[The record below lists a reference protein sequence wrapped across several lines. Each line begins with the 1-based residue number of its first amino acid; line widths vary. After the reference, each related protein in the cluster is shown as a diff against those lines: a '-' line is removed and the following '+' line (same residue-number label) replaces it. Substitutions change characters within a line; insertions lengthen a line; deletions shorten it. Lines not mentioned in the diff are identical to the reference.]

1 MKYMKDIF
9 ILKSEGIINKFGNI
23 AEIGPGDTLGV
34 GFCALLDGFS
44 YYYALDKIEHS
55 EKYINLKILK
65 ELKQYFQNKKEIFNK
80 IEEDILLGSSN
91 TFKYIVPWDKENLI
105 KNNSI
110 DLIISNA
117 VMEHI
122 VDLKGAYFAMYQWL
136 KPGGYA
142 SHIID
147 YRAHEFSDNWYEHF
161 YLNDTLWKFLM
172 HGRMYPIN
180 RYPHSF
186 HIKTLKEI
194 GFEIIL
200 TEKNYGPKGELD
212 KVNKKLRKYFD
223 EGDLEIIS
231 ARIIVR
237 KSK

>member
-1 MKYMKDIF
+1 M
-9 ILKSEGIINKFGNI
+9 IL
-23 AEIGPGDTLGV
+23 
-34 GFCALLDGFS
+34 
-44 YYYALDKIEHS
+44 
-55 EKYINLKILK
+55 
-65 ELKQYFQNKKEIFNK
+65 
-80 IEEDILLGSSN
+80 
-91 TFKYIVPWDKENLI
+91 
-105 KNNSI
+105 
-110 DLIISNA
+110 SNA

-122 VDLKGAYFAMYQWL
+122 IDLDKAYLTMFKWL

-142 SHIID
+142 SHVID

-161 YLNDTLWKFLM
+161 YLNNIFWKFLM

-200 TEKNYGPKGELD
+200 SEKNYGPEAKLN
-212 KVNKKLRKYFD
+212 KINKKLRKYFN
-223 EGDLEIIS
+223 EEDLKIMT

-237 KSK
+237 KPE